1 MRMKTIVTYISYAMS
16 VWAVLTTV
24 WILAAKSTGKDFDVS
39 NLKSDVEGIKKEMIT
54 KYEIKDLIDSI
65 GFYNYRMEQKM
76 SEVIRGQNAL
86 RNSYTNYLKRDK
98 TLTLDDFTQFM
109 NGIEWVISPNEDKR
123 TIDTNNFK
131 IKIRK
136 K

>member
-1 MRMKTIVTYISYAMS
+1 MKTIVTYISYAMS

-65 GFYNYRMEQKM
+65 GFYNYRMEKKM
-76 SEVIRGQNAL
+76 SEIIRGQNAL

-109 NGIEWVISPNEDKR
+109 NGIEWIISPNEDKR
-123 TIDTNNFK
+123 IIDTNNFK

-136 K
+136 KQ

>member
-1 MRMKTIVTYISYAMS
+1 MKTIVTYISYAMS

-54 KYEIKDLIDSI
+54 KYEIKDLTDSI
-65 GFYNYRMEQKM
+65 GFYNYRMEKKM

-109 NGIEWVISPNEDKR
+109 NGIEWIISPNEDR
-123 TIDTNNFK
+123 RIIDTNNFK

-136 K
+136 KQ

>member
-1 MRMKTIVTYISYAMS
+1 MKTIVTYVSYAMS

-24 WILAAKSTGKDFDVS
+24 WILAAKNTS
-39 NLKSDVEGIKKEMIT
+39 LKNDVEVIKKEMIT
-54 KYEIKDLIDSI
+54 KYEIKDLTDSI

-109 NGIEWVISPNEDKR
+109 NGIEWGISTIWFAIVILGIIGTCFLIGIS
-123 TIDTNNFK
+123 
-131 IKIRK
+131 
-136 K
+136 

>member
-1 MRMKTIVTYISYAMS
+1 MS

-24 WILAAKSTGKDFDVS
+24 WILAAKNTS
-39 NLKSDVEGIKKEMIT
+39 LKNDVEVIKKEMIT
-54 KYEIKDLIDSI
+54 KYEIKALTDSI

-109 NGIEWVISPNEDKR
+109 NGIEWVISPNEDEK
-123 TIDTNNFK
+123 IDTNNFK

>member
-1 MRMKTIVTYISYAMS
+1 MKTIVTYISYAMS

-24 WILAAKSTGKDFDVS
+24 WILAAKNTGKDFDVS
-39 NLKSDVEGIKKEMIT
+39 NLKNDVEGIKKEMIT
-54 KYEIKDLIDSI
+54 KYEIKDLTDSI

-86 RNSYTNYLKRDK
+86 RNSYANYLKRDK
-98 TLTLDDFTQFM
+98 TLTLNDFTQFM
-109 NGIEWVISPNEDKR
+109 NGIEWIISPNEDKR
-123 TIDTNNFK
+123 IIDTNNFK

-136 K
+136 KQ

>member
-1 MRMKTIVTYISYAMS
+1 MKTIVTYISYAMS

-24 WILAAKSTGKDFDVS
+24 WILAAKNTGKDFDVS
-39 NLKSDVEGIKKEMIT
+39 NLKNDVEGIKKEMIT
-54 KYEIKDLIDSI
+54 KYEIKALTDSI

-109 NGIEWVISPNEDKR
+109 NGVEWVISPNENKR
-123 TIDTNNFK
+123 IIDTNNFK